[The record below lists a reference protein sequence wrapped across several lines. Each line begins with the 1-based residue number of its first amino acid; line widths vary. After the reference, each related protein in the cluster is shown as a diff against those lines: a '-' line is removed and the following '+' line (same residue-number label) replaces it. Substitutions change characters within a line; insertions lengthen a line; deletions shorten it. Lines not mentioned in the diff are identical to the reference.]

1 MSGGDNSPMRQRLFL
16 PLCFGLLLMGCSPSL
31 NWRQVRLK
39 PEPVNATGAQ
49 DEVAALQALLPCK
62 PDRAMRAQRMAGYEV
77 MVTMLGCEAD
87 GGLFA
92 LAVAVPSSQQALM
105 AVLAQWQTH
114 VLASVHAQGG
124 SRKPFTPKGAD
135 AQPPGTQLLAR
146 GYRGAMEG
154 ASDAPAPEAQ
164 GPSGRALNV
173 QAVWFARGGRLY
185 HAAVYAERLS
195 QAMTEPFF
203 GSLAFE

>member
-1 MSGGDNSPMRQRLFL
+1 MFQRLFL
-16 PLCFGLLLMGCSPSL
+16 PLCAGLVLMGCSPSL

-49 DEVAALQALLPCK
+49 EDEVVLQALLPCK
-62 PDRAMRAQRMAGYEV
+62 PDRATRPQRMAGYEV

-92 LAVAVPSSQQALM
+92 IAVAVPSSHQALM

-124 SRKPFTPKGAD
+124 SRKPFPLKGAD
-135 AQPPGTQLLAR
+135 AQPEGTQLLAR
-146 GYRGAMEG
+146 GRQSSGDGA
-154 ASDAPAPEAQ
+154 ALAPAQ
-164 GPSGRALNV
+164 GSPGHALNV

>member
-1 MSGGDNSPMRQRLFL
+1 MFQRLFL
-16 PLCFGLLLMGCSPSL
+16 PLCVGLVLMGCSPSL

-39 PEPVNATGAQ
+39 PEAVKVAGAQ
-49 DEVAALQALLPCK
+49 GDDAALQALLPCK
-62 PDRAMRAQRMAGYEV
+62 PDQATRPQRMAGYEV
-77 MVTMLGCEAD
+77 MVTMMGCEAD

-92 LAVAVPSSQQALM
+92 IAVAVPGSHQALM

-124 SRKPFTPKGAD
+124 SRKPFALKGAD
-135 AQPPGTQLLAR
+135 AQPEGTQLLAR
-146 GYRGAMEG
+146 GRQGAG
-154 ASDAPAPEAQ
+154 AAAPGAPASDAQEPA
-164 GPSGRALNV
+164 GRALNV
-173 QAVWFARGGRLY
+173 QAVWFARAGRLY
-185 HAAVYAERLS
+185 HAAVYSERLS

>member
-1 MSGGDNSPMRQRLFL
+1 MLQRLFF
-16 PLCFGLLLMGCSPSL
+16 PLCVGLVLMGCSPSL

-39 PEPVNATGAQ
+39 PEPVSTTGAQ
-49 DEVAALQALLPCK
+49 DDAVALQALLPCK
-62 PDRAMRAQRMAGYEV
+62 PDRATRPQRMAGYEV

-92 LAVAVPSSQQALM
+92 LAVAVPGSPQAVM

-114 VLASVHAQGG
+114 VLASVRAQGG

-135 AQPPGTQLLAR
+135 ASPPGTQLLAR
-146 GYRGAMEG
+146 GRAG
-154 ASDAPAPEAQ
+154 SAQ
-164 GPSGRALNV
+164 GDAGMPETPGGSGSAMNV
-173 QAVWFARGGRLY
+173 QAVWFVRGGRLY